1 MCLCWWYEV
10 LAAAE
15 RRPRDPQGEEGNV
28 AKEFINFFLFLCCLL
43 CGVLIRCPFFVSQL
57 LLSSAFKKLRCVSLL
72 SKNTQNTSSELQKK
86 RADTKNVAHV
96 LCSSR
101 ESDGRRRQERQQQQR
116 RRENNIAF
124 NNNEQQQRG
133 LGEGETTKNFS
144 VVLVVEKG
152 EHFAAVFDG
161 CRSHEHD
168 KQQRRRGERNEETVL
183 SQDSAHDITKPLGS
197 TRAHRRAK
205 KLLLL

>member
-1 MCLCWWYEV
+1 M

-28 AKEFINFFLFLCCLL
+28 AKEFMNFCLFLCCLL

-116 RRENNIAF
+116 WRENNIAF

>member
-28 AKEFINFFLFLCCLL
+28 AKEFMNFFLFLCCLL

-101 ESDGRRRQERQQQQR
+101 DSDGRRRQERQQQQR

>member
-1 MCLCWWYEV
+1 M

-28 AKEFINFFLFLCCLL
+28 AKEFMNFFLFLCCFL

-86 RADTKNVAHV
+86 RTDTKNVAHV

>member
-1 MCLCWWYEV
+1 M

-28 AKEFINFFLFLCCLL
+28 AKEFMNFCLFLCCFL

>member
-1 MCLCWWYEV
+1 M
-10 LAAAE
+10 
-15 RRPRDPQGEEGNV
+15 
-28 AKEFINFFLFLCCLL
+28 AKEFMNFFLFLCCLL
-43 CGVLIRCPFFVSQL
+43 CGVDHRCPFFCIAAPLVCL
-57 LLSSAFKKLRCVSLL
+57 CLSGFSCRAPSFL
-72 SKNTQNTSSELQKK
+72 SKNTQITSSELQKK

>member
-1 MCLCWWYEV
+1 M
-10 LAAAE
+10 
-15 RRPRDPQGEEGNV
+15 
-28 AKEFINFFLFLCCLL
+28 
-43 CGVLIRCPFFVSQL
+43 VLILRCPFFVPQL
-57 LLSSAFKKLRCVSLL
+57 LLSACVSLGFSCRAPSFL
-72 SKNTQNTSSELQKK
+72 SKNTQITSSELQKK

-124 NNNEQQQRG
+124 NNNEQQRG

>member
-1 MCLCWWYEV
+1 M

-15 RRPRDPQGEEGNV
+15 RRPRDPQEGNV
-28 AKEFINFFLFLCCLL
+28 AKEFMNFFLFLCCFLL
-43 CGVLIRCPFFVSQL
+43 CGVDLLVVFFLYHSSCVSGLQ
-57 LLSSAFKKLRCVSLL
+57 KLRCVSFL
-72 SKNTQNTSSELQKK
+72 SKNTQITSSELQEK

>member
-1 MCLCWWYEV
+1 M

-15 RRPRDPQGEEGNV
+15 RRPRDPQEGNV
-28 AKEFINFFLFLCCLL
+28 AKEFMNFFLFLCCFL
-43 CGVLIRCPFFVSQL
+43 CGVDSSLSFFCTTAPLVCLYLAWASKSSVVCPSYQKTL
-57 LLSSAFKKLRCVSLL
+57 KLPRQNFK
-72 SKNTQNTSSELQKK
+72 KK

-161 CRSHEHD
+161 CRSHEHE

>member
-1 MCLCWWYEV
+1 M

-28 AKEFINFFLFLCCLL
+28 AKEFMNFFLFLCFLL
-43 CGVLIRCPFFVSQL
+43 CGVLIV
-57 LLSSAFKKLRCVSLL
+57 LLSFFFCIL
-72 SKNTQNTSSELQKK
+72 SKNTQITSSELQKK

-161 CRSHEHD
+161 CRSHEHE

>member
-28 AKEFINFFLFLCCLL
+28 AKEFMNFFLFLCCLL

-161 CRSHEHD
+161 CRSHEHE

>member
-1 MCLCWWYEV
+1 MSSDVFV
-10 LAAAE
+10 LVVRSARSGGEKAPGSA
-15 RRPRDPQGEEGNV
+15 RRRGQRGQRV
-28 AKEFINFFLFLCCLL
+28 HEFFS
-43 CGVLIRCPFFVSQL
+43 FFVSFVVWGVDS
-57 LLSSAFKKLRCVSLL
+57 LSFFCIAKAPLCVSPFL
-72 SKNTQNTSSELQKK
+72 SKNTQITSSELQKK

-101 ESDGRRRQERQQQQR
+101 DSDGRRRQERQQQQR

-161 CRSHEHD
+161 CRSHEHE

>member
-101 ESDGRRRQERQQQQR
+101 DSDGRRRQERQQQQR

>member
-1 MCLCWWYEV
+1 MSSDVFV
-10 LAAAE
+10 LVVRSARSGGEKAPGSA
-15 RRPRDPQGEEGNV
+15 RRRGQRGQRV
-28 AKEFINFFLFLCCLL
+28 HEFFSFFVSFVV
-43 CGVLIRCPFFVSQL
+43 CGVLIR
-57 LLSSAFKKLRCVSLL
+57 LLSFFCIAKAPLCVSPFL
-72 SKNTQNTSSELQKK
+72 SKNTQITSSQLQKK

-161 CRSHEHD
+161 CRSHEHE

>member
-1 MCLCWWYEV
+1 MSSDVFV
-10 LAAAE
+10 LVVRSARSGGEKAPGSA
-15 RRPRDPQGEEGNV
+15 RRRGQRGQRV
-28 AKEFINFFLFLCCLL
+28 HEFFS
-43 CGVLIRCPFFVSQL
+43 FFVSFVVCGAL
-57 LLSSAFKKLRCVSLL
+57 IRLLSFFCIL
-72 SKNTQNTSSELQKK
+72 SKNTQITSSELQKK

-101 ESDGRRRQERQQQQR
+101 ESDGRRRQERQQR

>member
-1 MCLCWWYEV
+1 M

-28 AKEFINFFLFLCCLL
+28 AKEFMNFRLFLCCLL

>member
-1 MCLCWWYEV
+1 MSSDVFV
-10 LAAAE
+10 LVVRSARSGGEKAPGSA
-15 RRPRDPQGEEGNV
+15 RRRGQRGQRV
-28 AKEFINFFLFLCCLL
+28 HEFFSFFVSFVV
-43 CGVLIRCPFFVSQL
+43 CGVLIR
-57 LLSSAFKKLRCVSLL
+57 LLSFLSRSSSLCCVSFL
-72 SKNTQNTSSELQKK
+72 SKNTQITSSELQKK

-101 ESDGRRRQERQQQQR
+101 ESDGRRRQERQQR

>member
-1 MCLCWWYEV
+1 MLVVRSARSGGEK
-10 LAAAE
+10 APGSA
-15 RRPRDPQGEEGNV
+15 RRRGQRGQRV
-28 AKEFINFFLFLCCLL
+28 HEFFSFLCRLL
-43 CGVLIRCPFFVSQL
+43 CGVLIL
-57 LLSSAFKKLRCVSLL
+57 LLSFFCIAKAPLCVSPFL
-72 SKNTQNTSSELQKK
+72 SKNTQITSSELQKK

-161 CRSHEHD
+161 CRSHEHE

>member
-28 AKEFINFFLFLCCLL
+28 AKEFMNFFLFLCFLL
-43 CGVLIRCPFFVSQL
+43 CGVLIV
-57 LLSSAFKKLRCVSLL
+57 LLSFFFCIL
-72 SKNTQNTSSELQKK
+72 SKNTQITSSELQKK

-101 ESDGRRRQERQQQQR
+101 DSDGRRRQERQQQQR

-161 CRSHEHD
+161 CRSHEHE

-205 KLLLL
+205 KLLLLL

>member
-28 AKEFINFFLFLCCLL
+28 AKEFMNFFLFLCCLL
-43 CGVLIRCPFFVSQL
+43 CGVLIL
-57 LLSSAFKKLRCVSLL
+57 LLSFLSRSSSLCCVSFL
-72 SKNTQNTSSELQKK
+72 SKNTQITSSELQKK

-161 CRSHEHD
+161 CRSHEHE